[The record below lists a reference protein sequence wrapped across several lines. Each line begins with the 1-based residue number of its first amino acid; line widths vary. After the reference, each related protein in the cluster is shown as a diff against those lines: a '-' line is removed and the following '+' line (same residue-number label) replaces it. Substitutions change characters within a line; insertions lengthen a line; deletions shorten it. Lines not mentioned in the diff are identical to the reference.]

1 MKTLFTLS
9 LLFVAALVMAQTKVA
24 LPRTDFTVVLS
35 ESSLAIKPGE
45 SKQVTLSIARSKYF
59 AKEKATLGLQSTLP
73 KGVSVSYEPKEGIFE
88 TSVVTISVSS
98 DAPAGAYQ
106 IVLSAMLS
114 TKKKGEIVKLT
125 VGIDEVAVK

>member
-1 MKTLFTLS
+1 
-9 LLFVAALVMAQTKVA
+9 
-24 LPRTDFTVVLS
+24 
-35 ESSLAIKPGE
+35 
-45 SKQVTLSIARSKYF
+45 
-59 AKEKATLGLQSTLP
+59 LQSTLP

-125 VGIDEVAVK
+125 VGIEYNALIGKIDLWLPQTFRR